1 MTLDLDAARRQ
12 DFTTSFNPKEVADLL
27 EGRLRMSPHP
37 EWELPAEPTWKE
49 DPFKDR
55 NWCFQF
61 HMLRWLEPLRRA
73 AAKGDDAAYEMWL
86 RWVRD
91 WVEKNPPASPR
102 SSWAWVDMSDGIRG
116 QHLCLAAPLVAERS
130 PELLEWLEAAIRT
143 HAEHLADPSNMGNAN
158 HALHQQESL
167 FVCGRVLG
175 EGRLWQLALERMG
188 ALLREQYDEQ
198 GVNAE
203 GAIAYHHNNY
213 LWWER
218 TLRRMD
224 VEQIPRPDG
233 ADRHLHAPEE
243 IAHATRPDGTY
254 VTIGDTDHMTPTVLG
269 TPLTDYTAT
278 LGQEGE
284 APVDAVRVYDA
295 GYVFA
300 RSGWGDEQRPYTD
313 HTFYSLR
320 FGPSRRVH
328 GHPDGTS
335 VTYSASRTNWVVDPG
350 KFDYSSSVPRK
361 HVTSRAAHSVLSF
374 DGRKPQKDAQVT
386 LVRREITA
394 LHHDFVLEDDSFA
407 RIALSRRVVYSVAGE
422 YLVVI
427 DHATSPRV
435 MNAQQRWQLGP
446 DVTARHRVAGGV
458 DLTAGEQHAA
468 LWFCE
473 PEVEVRTVRGQE
485 DPFDGWVAT
494 GWKKKAPAA
503 AVTAHASGKELRF
516 VTVLA
521 AGRGEHPTVRLLSE
535 PGDQVI
541 ALEVAT
547 GAVTEQIVIGAESV
561 EFPEAACGV

>member
-12 DFTTSFNPKEVADLL
+12 DFTSSFNPKEVAALV

-55 NWCFQF
+55 NWCFQY

-175 EGRLWQLALERMG
+175 EERLWQLALERMG

-224 VEQIPRPDG
+224 VEQISRPDG

-269 TPLTDYTAT
+269 TPHTDYAAT

-284 APVDAVRVYDA
+284 APQSTVAVYDA

-300 RSGWGDEQRPYTD
+300 RSGWGNGQRPYAD
-313 HTFYSLR
+313 NTFYSLR

-335 VTYSASRTNWVVDPG
+335 VTYSAARTNWVVDPG

-386 LVRREITA
+386 LLRREISPR
-394 LHHDFVLEDDSFA
+394 HHDFLLEDDSFA

-446 DVTARHRVAGGV
+446 EVAAQPQVERGV

-473 PEVEVRTVRGQE
+473 PEVEIRTARGQE

-494 GWKKKAPAA
+494 GWKKKAPAT
-503 AVTAHASGKELRF
+503 AVTAQASGKELRF

-521 AGRGEHPTVRLLSE
+521 AGRGEHPTVRLLSA

-547 GAVTEQIVIGAESV
+547 GAVTEQIVISAESV
-561 EFPEAACGV
+561 EFPEAA

>member
-1 MTLDLDAARRQ
+1 MSLDLEAAKRQ
-12 DFTTSFNPKEVADLL
+12 NFTVSFRQEDVDELL
-27 EGRLRMSPHP
+27 AGRLTMSPHP
-37 EWELPAEPTWKE
+37 AWELPAEPTWKE

-61 HMLRWLEPLRRA
+61 HMLRWLDPLRRA
-73 AAKGDDAAYEMWL
+73 AAKGDDAAYAMWL
-86 RWVRD
+86 RWVKD
-91 WVEKNPPASPR
+91 WAAKNPPSAPR
-102 SSWAWVDMSDGIRG
+102 SSWAWVDMSDGIRA
-116 QHLCLAAPLVAERS
+116 QQLCLAAPLVAARN
-130 PELLEWLEAAIRT
+130 PELLEWLEQAIRT
-143 HAEHLADPSNMGNAN
+143 HAAHLADPANMGNAN

-175 EGRLWQLALERMG
+175 DESLWQLALDRMG

-254 VTIGDTDHMTPTVLG
+254 VTIGDTDHMTPKVLG
-269 TPLTDYTAT
+269 TPLTEYTASQ
-278 LGQEGE
+278 GAEGT
-284 APVDAVRVYDA
+284 APAETVAVYDA

-300 RSGWGDEQRPYTD
+300 RSGWGDENRPYAD
-313 HTFYSLR
+313 HTYYSLR

-328 GHPDGTS
+328 GHADGTS
-335 VTYSASRTNWVVDPG
+335 VTYSADRVNWVVDPG

-374 DGRKPQKDAQVT
+374 EGRKPQKDATVA
-386 LVRREITA
+386 LVRQKITPT
-394 LHHDFVLEDDSFA
+394 HHDVVLTDDSFA
-407 RIALSRRVVYSVAGE
+407 RITLTRRVVYSVYGE

-427 DHATSPRV
+427 DEAASPRT

-446 DVTARHRVAGGV
+446 DVTAQVHDGRVE
-458 DLTAGEQHAA
+458 LTAGEHRAG

-473 PEVEVRTVRGQE
+473 PSVEIDAVRGQE

-494 GWKKKAPAA
+494 GWKKKAAA
-503 AVTAHASGKELRF
+503 TAVTARASGKSLRF

-521 AGRGEHPTVRLLSE
+521 AGHGAAPTVRSLPRSDE
-535 PGDQVI
+535 QVI
-541 ALEVAT
+541 ALEVST
-547 GAVTEQIVIGAESV
+547 GAVTERIVIDSDLV
-561 EFPEAACGV
+561 TFPGT

>member
-1 MTLDLDAARRQ
+1 MTLDLVAAARQNFTASYRQ
-12 DFTTSFNPKEVADLL
+12 SDVDKLL
-27 EGRLRMSPHP
+27 EGKLQMAPHP
-37 EWELPAEPTWKE
+37 AWDLPAEPTWKE

-116 QHLCLAAPLVAERS
+116 QQLCLAAPLVAERS

-175 EGRLWQLALERMG
+175 EERLWQLALERMG

-233 ADRHLHAPEE
+233 SERHLRAPEA

-254 VTIGDTDHMTPTVLG
+254 VTIGDTDGMPASTLSTPF
-269 TPLTDYTAT
+269 TDYAT
-278 LGQEGE
+278 SQGEKGE
-284 APVDAVRVYDA
+284 APADAVKVYDA

-300 RSGWGDEQRPYTD
+300 RSGWGDEQRSYADQTY
-313 HTFYSLR
+313 YSLR
-320 FGPSRRVH
+320 FGPARRVH
-328 GHPDGTS
+328 GHHDGTS
-335 VTYSASRTNWVVDPG
+335 VTYSANQVNWIVDPG
-350 KFDYSSSVPRK
+350 KYDYSKSAPRK
-361 HVTSRAAHSVLSF
+361 HFVSREAHSLLSF
-374 DGRKPQKDAQVT
+374 EGRKPRKDARTVLIRRAVT
-386 LVRREITA
+386 PT
-394 LHHDFVLEDDSFA
+394 HHDFMFVDDSYP
-407 RIALSRRVVYSVAGE
+407 RISLTRRVVYSTEGE
-422 YLVVI
+422 FLVII
-427 DHATSPRV
+427 DEASSAFPLR
-435 MNAQQRWQLGP
+435 AEQRWQLGP
-446 DVTARHRVAGGV
+446 DVTTELKQG
-458 DLTAGEQHAA
+458 HAELRDGNA
-468 LWFCE
+468 YAILWFCE
-473 PEVEVRTVRGQE
+473 PSVDIRTTRGQE
-485 DPFDGWVAT
+485 EPFDGWIAT
-494 GWKKKAPAA
+494 GWKEKTPATV
-503 AVTAHASGKELRF
+503 VTASAAGRSLRF

-521 AGRGEHPTVRLLSE
+521 AGQGMYPKVRSLTTPDEQPVAL
-535 PGDQVI
+535 QVT
-541 ALEVAT
+541 A
-547 GAVTEQIVIGAESV
+547 GAVTETITIDAGTV
-561 EFPEAACGV
+561 EFLDAGQGA